1 MNFEERVLLNELRL
15 TDTDDQVVDYIREDY
30 NRFVNQSVQKVAE
43 DLFTV
48 PNTIVRLSKKLGY
61 KGFSD
66 LKFSL
71 RAELE
76 GKTGELKGDN
86 FKNLE
91 LIPDTIK
98 KTLDILDNK
107 IIDKLVSQIKEA
119 KNVYFVGIGDSIYF
133 CEMFAKNIRCIGIK
147 AEYFNHRHD
156 MMYAAENCD
165 DKDLFIAI
173 SVSGESKQILDVCK
187 IAKERNAS
195 IVSMTHFN
203 KNSLMDIADINI
215 FFWAPRVEIHKY
227 NAPDRIGIMLI
238 IRIINEAL
246 WKDYNCV

>member
-30 NRFVNQSVQKVAE
+30 SRFVNQSVQKVAE

-86 FKNLE
+86 FKKSR
-91 LIPDTIK
+91 I
-98 KTLDILDNK
+98 
-107 IIDKLVSQIKEA
+107 
-119 KNVYFVGIGDSIYF
+119 
-133 CEMFAKNIRCIGIK
+133 
-147 AEYFNHRHD
+147 
-156 MMYAAENCD
+156 
-165 DKDLFIAI
+165 
-173 SVSGESKQILDVCK
+173 
-187 IAKERNAS
+187 
-195 IVSMTHFN
+195 
-203 KNSLMDIADINI
+203 NS
-215 FFWAPRVEIHKY
+215 
-227 NAPDRIGIMLI
+227 
-238 IRIINEAL
+238 
-246 WKDYNCV
+246 

>member
-30 NRFVNQSVQKVAE
+30 SRFVNQSVQKVAE

-66 LKFSL
+66 LKFS
-71 RAELE
+71 
-76 GKTGELKGDN
+76 
-86 FKNLE
+86 
-91 LIPDTIK
+91 
-98 KTLDILDNK
+98 
-107 IIDKLVSQIKEA
+107 
-119 KNVYFVGIGDSIYF
+119 
-133 CEMFAKNIRCIGIK
+133 KNIRCIGIK